1 VESDKRPRPKKKG
14 KKIKIKPDWKWIIT
28 IFSTTIGISAAM
40 SLLSNELLS
49 GSGLAL
55 SFVVLLAI
63 VLIGVIFDIIG
74 MAVTAAGEKPFHAMA
89 AKKVPEAM
97 VAVRL
102 VRKAERV
109 SSFCND
115 VVGDICG
122 VISGSA
128 SAVIAAQAVLGME
141 PMAAKGV
148 QLLMSAVV
156 AGVTVGGKAFG
167 KSIAMSNSTAIVHT
181 AAKIIYAVKSVPRL
195 LGKLFTRR

>member
-1 VESDKRPRPKKKG
+1 MDGDKRPRPKKKG

-28 IFSTTIGISAAM
+28 SFGVTIGISAAM

-63 VLIGVIFDIIG
+63 VLVGVLFDIIG

-115 VVGDICG
+115 IVGDICG

-128 SAVIAAQAVLGME
+128 SAVIAAQAVIGME
-141 PMAAKGV
+141 PMAAKAV
-148 QLLMSAVV
+148 PLLMSAVV

-167 KSIAMSNSTAIVHT
+167 KSIAMGNSTAIVHT
-181 AAKIIYAVKSVPRL
+181 AAKIIYAVKSVPRVL
-195 LGKLFTRR
+195 KKLFIRR